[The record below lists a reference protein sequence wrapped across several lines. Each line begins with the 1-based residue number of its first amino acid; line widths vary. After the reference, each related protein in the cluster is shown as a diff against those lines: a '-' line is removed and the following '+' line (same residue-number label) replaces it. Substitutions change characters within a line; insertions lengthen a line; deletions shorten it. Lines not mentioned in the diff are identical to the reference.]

1 LFGQHDIQWI
11 EPGREGEGD
20 LIVFN
25 NGGGQNYGYSSVDVL
40 RLPGANGTYPLLSN
54 NTWGPQ
60 QPNWSWNQGIEMYA
74 QIVSGAERLP
84 NGNTLVTDGTTGTL
98 YEVDLNGEIVWKYVS
113 PISNQG
119 TMTQGE
125 EIPAGN
131 VSVALGNAL
140 FKARRYAP
148 DFSAFSDKNMT
159 PGSYIEHSTDSC
171 PSEDAHPWDRDGD
184 GCVDDSDDDGTN
196 DPFDVCQGHDDK
208 IDLDND
214 SLPDGCD
221 DYVDSDGDGIVDEN
235 DACQGFDDS
244 VDIDNDSIA
253 DGCDDLLDN
262 DSDGI
267 SNIEDVC
274 EGSDDSMDADSDGIP
289 DGCDATPNGDEILS
303 NHSDNSTNQSS
314 EHSTSEENNS
324 TNPQT
329 DEPQTQD
336 IDSKS
341 TNTNAFVVKVAIGV
355 GVFSIALAGLY
366 FRISPP
372 NSKDEGRS

>member
-1 LFGQHDIQWI
+1 
-11 EPGREGEGD
+11 
-20 LIVFN
+20 
-25 NGGGQNYGYSSVDVL
+25 
-40 RLPGANGTYPLLSN
+40 
-54 NTWGPQ
+54 
-60 QPNWSWNQGIEMYA
+60 
-74 QIVSGAERLP
+74 
-84 NGNTLVTDGTTGTL
+84 
-98 YEVDLNGEIVWKYVS
+98 
-113 PISNQG
+113 
-119 TMTQGE
+119 
-125 EIPAGN
+125 
-131 VSVALGNAL
+131 
-140 FKARRYAP
+140 
-148 DFSAFSDKNMT
+148 
-159 PGSYIEHSTDSC
+159 
-171 PSEDAHPWDRDGD
+171 
-184 GCVDDSDDDGTN
+184 
-196 DPFDVCQGHDDK
+196 
-208 IDLDND
+208 
-214 SLPDGCD
+214 
-221 DYVDSDGDGIVDEN
+221 VDSDGDGIVDEN

-341 TNTNAFVVKVAIGV
+341 TNTNAFVVKVAIGF